1 MTCLIAGLILA
12 GDLDLTPIFALQKHA
27 KQLLYLKKVHYSKYS
42 CKLGWLSSFF
52 IRYIEADYYI

>member
-1 MTCLIAGLILA
+1 MRSSSLVNL
-12 GDLDLTPIFALQKHA
+12 LTPIFALQKHA
-27 KQLLYLKKVHYSKYS
+27 KQLPYLKKVHYSKYS